1 VAGDGVDVAGV
12 VAAVLGSGRPG
23 VLSRVLVVVW
33 LLLSCGDGALEP
45 GRKGK
50 CSPSQ

>member
-1 VAGDGVDVAGV
+1 VAGDGLLGV

-23 VLSRVLVVVW
+23 VLSGVLAVVW
-33 LLLSCGDGALEP
+33 LLLSDGDGALEP

-50 CSPSQ
+50 CSPS